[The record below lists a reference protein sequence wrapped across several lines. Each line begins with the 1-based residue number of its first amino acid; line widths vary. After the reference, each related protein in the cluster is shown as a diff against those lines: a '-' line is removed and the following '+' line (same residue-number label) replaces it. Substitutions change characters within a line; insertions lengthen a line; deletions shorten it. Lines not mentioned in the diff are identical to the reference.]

1 MKQEATDNKIHSRQ
15 GLMSLSPLLVFIVL
29 YLVTSIIAQDFYKV
43 PVTVAFLIS
52 AIYAVATT
60 KGTLNKRVETFSKGA
75 GNSNMMLM
83 MWIFLLAG
91 AFASS
96 AKSMG
101 AVDATVNLTLHILP
115 DELLLPGIFLAS
127 CFISLAIGTSVG
139 TIAALTPVAAGISAE
154 AGVDL
159 PFMTAIVVG
168 GAYFGDNLSFI
179 SDTTIIAT
187 QTQGCK
193 MSDKFKVNS
202 RLVIP
207 GAIIVMIAYF
217 LMGKGVEIPDNL
229 PEIEFVKVIPYIMV
243 LVSAILGA
251 NVMVVLAAG
260 LLLTGCIGMFY
271 GQYDIYGWFSAM
283 SDGMQGMSE
292 LIIMTLLAAG
302 MLAMIKFNGGINYLI
317 SKLTRSIAD
326 KRSAEFSIALL
337 VCLVNICTANN
348 TVAIITT
355 GPIARDIAEKYG
367 VDKRKSAS
375 ILDTASCFTQG
386 ILPYG
391 AQMLIAAGLA
401 GISPVSIMPYL
412 YYPLAM
418 GLTVIVAILFRLPK
432 KYS

>member
-1 MKQEATDNKIHSRQ
+1 MGQEITDRKIHSRQ
-15 GLMSLSPLLVFIVL
+15 GLMSLSPLLVFVVL

-60 KGTLNKRVETFSKGA
+60 KGTLNKRVETFSRGA

-91 AFASS
+91 AFAAS

-139 TIAALTPVAAGISAE
+139 TIAALTPVAAGISSE

-159 PFMTAIVVG
+159 PFMAAIVVG

-207 GAIIVMIAYF
+207 GAVLVMIAYF
-217 LMGKGVEIPDNL
+217 LMGKDVHVPENL
-229 PEIEFVKVIPYIMV
+229 PDVEFAKVIPYIMV

-260 LLLTGCIGMFY
+260 LLLTGCIGMLY
-271 GQYDIYGWFSAM
+271 GQYDVYGWFSAM
-283 SDGMQGMSE
+283 ADGMMGMSE

-317 SKLTRSIAD
+317 SKLTKNIAD

-355 GPIARDIAEKYG
+355 GPIARDIADKYG

-401 GISPVSIMPYL
+401 NISPVSIMPYL

>member
-1 MKQEATDNKIHSRQ
+1 
-15 GLMSLSPLLVFIVL
+15 
-29 YLVTSIIAQDFYKV
+29 
-43 PVTVAFLIS
+43 
-52 AIYAVATT
+52 
-60 KGTLNKRVETFSKGA
+60 
-75 GNSNMMLM
+75 
-83 MWIFLLAG
+83 
-91 AFASS
+91 
-96 AKSMG
+96 
-101 AVDATVNLTLHILP
+101 
-115 DELLLPGIFLAS
+115 
-127 CFISLAIGTSVG
+127 
-139 TIAALTPVAAGISAE
+139 
-154 AGVDL
+154 
-159 PFMTAIVVG
+159 
-168 GAYFGDNLSFI
+168 
-179 SDTTIIAT
+179 
-187 QTQGCK
+187 

-317 SKLTRSIAD
+317 SKLTRNIAD

-355 GPIARDIAEKYG
+355 GSIARDIAEKYG